1 MPEPTDLQ
9 VGFSPWVV
17 TVHGEKAVEL
27 RRTEFASP
35 TTSPVELTRAAL
47 EKPFGFEPLRR
58 ALTPDDHITIVL
70 DAAVPHVADI
80 LGEVLAHLRSASVK
94 PEAVTI
100 LTSHDWSP
108 RWASV
113 LVGEN
118 AGVQTEVH
126 DPTDRNKLA
135 YLASTKAGRRLY
147 LNRTLVEA
155 DFVIVL
161 SGLGYD
167 PFTGYSGAETT
178 VFPALADAEIL
189 HSLEGQLS
197 SQAPG
202 TEVWPVRA
210 EAMEVVGLLGT
221 LFFVQV
227 ISGAGDTV
235 QDIVAGLPNSS
246 VEAFKRQDE
255 RWRGTVSEEP
265 YTVIAAISGDVK
277 RVTFLDLAKAASA
290 AARVVRRGGRI
301 AVLTNAAPDLGSG
314 AQLLRSMEGP
324 TGARKLLAKEKPDDW
339 AACFL
344 WAFAAKNH
352 SLFLASG
359 YPDTVSEELFA
370 TPIHA
375 VTEVQRLIDS
385 SEKVLLVPDAHKTMV
400 TDS

>member
-1 MPEPTDLQ
+1 MPEPTELH
-9 VGFSPWVV
+9 VGVSPWTV
-17 TVHGEKAVEL
+17 TVLGEKAVEL

-35 TTSPVELTRAAL
+35 TTSPVELTRSAL

-70 DAAVPHVADI
+70 DATVPHVADI
-80 LGEVLAHLRSASVK
+80 LGEVLAHLRSAYVK
-94 PEAVTI
+94 SEAVTI
-100 LTSHDWSP
+100 LTSHSWSP
-108 RWASV
+108 SWASV

-167 PFTGYSGAETT
+167 PFTGYSGAETA
-178 VFPALADAEIL
+178 VFPALADAEVL
-189 HSLEGQLS
+189 HSFEGQLS

-202 TEVWPVRA
+202 TEVWPARA

-227 ISGAGDTV
+227 IAGTDDTV
-235 QDIVAGLPNSS
+235 QDIIAGLPNSWT
-246 VEAFKRQDE
+246 EARKRQDQ
-255 RWRGTVSEEP
+255 RWRCTVSEEP
-265 YTVIAAISGDVK
+265 DTVIAAISGK
-277 RVTFLDLAKAASA
+277 PERVTFLDLAKAAST
-290 AARVVRRGGRI
+290 AARVVRKGGRI
-301 AVLTNAAPDLGSG
+301 AVLTTAAPDLGSG

-370 TPIHA
+370 TPIH
-375 VTEVQRLIDS
+375 TTNEVQRLVDS
-385 SEKVLLVPDAHKTMV
+385 GEKVLLVPDAHKTMV
-400 TDS
+400 TIS